1 VYHACMQK
9 HNNRLGTR
17 VKSFREVAGISQYT
31 LADLS
36 GLHRN
41 TIARIELGVISPKI
55 STLDALA
62 KALKVRAAD
71 LLSTGGGR

>member
-1 VYHACMQK
+1 MYHAGMQK

-17 VKSFREVAGISQYT
+17 VKSFREVAGISQYM

-41 TIARIELGVISPKI
+41 TIARIELGIISPKI
-55 STLDALA
+55 CTLDALA
-62 KALKVRAAD
+62 RALKVRAAD
-71 LLSTGGGR
+71 LIARGGGR